1 VRVQQRL
8 ALGANVGHN
17 GSPLAATDTQ
27 TVAIAETVADFDA
40 SANADTNWCTGTFG
54 FMTPVGTTGQVLV
67 RCSSGKPAAACG
79 LYGWKP

>member
-27 TVAIAETVADFDA
+27 TVAIADSD
-40 SANADTNWCTGTFG
+40 ANANANANANSSWCTGTFG
-54 FMTPVGTTGQVLV
+54 FMTLAGTTWQVLV
-67 RCSSGKPAAACG
+67 RCSSGKPAVACG
-79 LYGWKP
+79 L